1 MSEEHDEEA
10 STVDYK
16 DATTECDEME
26 KGELIK
32 CTVVDEEALD
42 ELLRDIEPQYGF
54 KSIADSKI
62 PRKERF
68 AILLEKWNTYGI
80 VIGRVRF
87 QNGEEQYVDM
97 CECQKAF

>member
-1 MSEEHDEEA
+1 MSDDIDEELD
-10 STVDYK
+10 TIGHK
-16 DATTECDEME
+16 DATSECDEMD
-26 KGELIK
+26 KGDLVL
-32 CTVVDEEALD
+32 CTVVDEEALN
-42 ELLRDIEPQYGF
+42 ELLEEIEPQYGY
-54 KSIADSKI
+54 KSIADAKI
-62 PRKERF
+62 PRKKRF

>member
-1 MSEEHDEEA
+1 MEDDSNIQEW
-10 STVDYK
+10 K
-16 DATTECDEME
+16 DATSECDEME
-26 KGELIK
+26 KGELVV
-32 CTVVDEEALD
+32 CSVVDEEALD
-42 ELLRDIEPQYGF
+42 ILLRDIEPQYGF
-54 KSIADSKI
+54 KSIPDGKI
-62 PRKERF
+62 PRKKRF

>member
-1 MSEEHDEEA
+1 MEDDSNIQEW
-10 STVDYK
+10 K
-16 DATTECDEME
+16 DATSECDEME
-26 KGELIK
+26 KGELVV
-32 CTVVDEEALD
+32 CSVVDEEALD
-42 ELLRDIEPQYGF
+42 ELLRDIEPQHGF
-54 KSIADSKI
+54 KSIPDAKI
-62 PRKERF
+62 PRKKRF

>member
-1 MSEEHDEEA
+1 MEDDSDIQEW
-10 STVDYK
+10 K
-16 DATTECDEME
+16 DATSECDEME
-26 KGELIK
+26 KGELVV
-32 CTVVDEEALD
+32 CAVVDEEALD
-42 ELLRDIEPQYGF
+42 ELLRDIEPQHGF
-54 KSIADSKI
+54 KSIPDAKI
-62 PRKERF
+62 PRKKRF